1 MIFVGSLLG
10 LVACSDFSIEKVK
23 DPPVDGER
31 VLEADPDLL
40 DFGTLASNAPVTD
53 TVTLTA
59 TGALPVTLS
68 GIEVTGS
75 SAFTVTWPEG
85 VDVIEPEGTLD
96 LVVTYTPASF
106 DDEARILVTS
116 DAVEPS
122 LVVPLLGA
130 GLYPAIAVDPPLV
143 SFVSEFG
150 ESVDVE
156 VTVSSV
162 GTADL
167 AISDL
172 YVEGEWF
179 AATSRVPVTLP
190 PGDTTT
196 VTVTYTPDVPGES
209 VSGKLWLTTNTA
221 EGFAVVPLE
230 ASYGKPCVGLG
241 EAWDRGFLEVET
253 LWDGLTLDV
262 TNLSEDDEICVDR
275 WYVYLSN
282 GSQDLGAGDMDADFG
297 DPYPEG
303 SIDIGPGDTVSFVP
317 SEPSGPSWWCM
328 EQTQY
333 TDRNQS
339 YVFTGA
345 YVPEPLLTSML
356 AEDQDG
362 VWAWMADNPVMIAAR
377 DTNYLE
383 VSRAGGEGTV
393 GVRVINMGGR
403 EGEAELRESVPAGW
417 TASDFSIPPDRTEA
431 GTDGATV
438 YVWDVLLDARE
449 ETDLDTQTI
458 YDEAAFSYRVTLPSC
473 RGRQYAP
480 LATSTWIDAS
490 GDERVASANPL
501 VVNCV
506 DAP

>member
-1 MIFVGSLLG
+1 MMSVGSLLG
-10 LVACSDFSIEKVK
+10 LMACNDFALEKVK
-23 DPPVDGER
+23 DTPVDGER
-31 VLEADPDLL
+31 VLEADPELL
-40 DFGTLASNAPVTD
+40 DFGALASNEPVTD
-53 TVTLTA
+53 IVTLTA

-68 GIEVTGS
+68 EIALTGS
-75 SAFTVTWPEG
+75 SAFAVTWPEG
-85 VDVIEPEGTLD
+85 VEVIEPEDTLD

-130 GLYPAIAVDPPLV
+130 GLYPAIAVDPPSV
-143 SFVSEFG
+143 GFVSEFG
-150 ESVDVE
+150 ESVDVD

-179 AATSRVPVTLP
+179 GARSSVPVTLP

-196 VTVTYTPDVPGES
+196 VTVTYTPVVPGES

-221 EGFAVVPLE
+221 AGYAVVPLE
-230 ASYGKPCVGLG
+230 AVYGKPCVGLG

-253 LWDGLTLDV
+253 LWDGLTLHV
-262 TNLSEDDEICVDR
+262 TNLSEDEEICVDS
-275 WYVYLSN
+275 WYVYLSDT
-282 GSQDLGAGDMDADFG
+282 SQDLGAGDMSADFG
-297 DPYPEG
+297 DAYPEG
-303 SIDIGPGDTVSFVP
+303 SIDIAPGDTVSFYP
-317 SEPSGPSWWCM
+317 SEASGPSWWCM

-333 TDRNQS
+333 TDRGQP

-345 YVPEPLLTSML
+345 YVPEPLLSAMY

-383 VSRAGGEGTV
+383 VSGAGGEGSV
-393 GVRVINMGGR
+393 AVRVINMGGR
-403 EGEAELRESVPAGW
+403 AGEAELRESVPAGW
-417 TASDFSIPPDRTEA
+417 VASDFSVPPDRTET
-431 GTDGATV
+431 GEDGAAV
-438 YVWDVLLDARE
+438 YVWDVALDARE
-449 ETDLDTQTI
+449 ETALDTQTI
-458 YDEAAFSYRVTLPSC
+458 YDEASFSYRVSLPAC

-480 LATSTWIDAS
+480 LLTSSWIDAS
-490 GDERVASANPL
+490 GSERVASANPL

-506 DAP
+506 DEP